1 MKSFLLVLAII
12 LLLIYGF
19 IMIDSII
26 LIKKSEGKRISNI
39 RDILLK
45 RINVGIVLTVLIAI
59 IIILRIVVFR

>member
-45 RINVGIVLTVLIAI
+45 RINVGIVLTILIAI